1 MKLLLALIL
10 TVALSAC
17 SSSGVKQPPVVTEKA
32 ATQESGTASF
42 AESSFHESSGTLNL
56 IFDAKGNWIR
66 ITALG
71 TASPSEDSPGARETA
86 LMIASMRAKRTV
98 AEFLSSD
105 VRTSKTLTRIAR
117 SYGKTFQISEAQS
130 ADGTGAE
137 YGEAADGG
145 SEGNSVRSEKARQA
159 HRIASVLTER
169 IHDSS
174 SAILKGIH
182 VTRRSFDDG
191 SVSVELT
198 ASRESIGAARQVSRM
213 MGGALQ

>member
-1 MKLLLALIL
+1 MKLLFALIL
-10 TVALSAC
+10 AVALTAC
-17 SSSGVKQPPVVTEKA
+17 SSTGGKQPPA
-32 ATQESGTASF
+32 APERSGRQDGGAIPL
-42 AESSFHESSGTLNL
+42 AESAFQESSGTLNL
-56 IFDAKGNWIR
+56 MFDAKGNWVR

-71 TASPSEDSPGARETA
+71 TASLTEDSPGARETA

-117 SYGKTFQISEAQS
+117 SYGKTFQSSEAQS

-137 YGEAADGG
+137 DGEAADGG

-174 SAILKGIH
+174 SAILKGIY
-182 VTRRSFDDG
+182 VTRRSFDDA

>member
-1 MKLLLALIL
+1 MKLLFALMLA
-10 TVALSAC
+10 VALTAC
-17 SSSGVKQPPVVTEKA
+17 SSTGGKQPPAATEKA
-32 ATQESGTASF
+32 AKQESGAAPL
-42 AESSFHESSGTLNL
+42 AESAFLESSGTVNL

-71 TASPSEDSPGARETA
+71 TASLTEDSPGARETA

-117 SYGKTFQISEAQS
+117 SYGKTFQSSETQS
-130 ADGTGAE
+130 VDSAGADDDETV
-137 YGEAADGG
+137 DGG
-145 SEGNSVRSEKARQA
+145 SDGNAVRSEKARQA
-159 HRIASVLTER
+159 QRIASVLTER

>member
-1 MKLLLALIL
+1 MKSLFVLMLA
-10 TVALSAC
+10 VALAAC
-17 SSSGVKQPPVVTEKA
+17 SSTGGKQPPAAPEKA
-32 ATQESGTASF
+32 AKQESAAAPL
-42 AESSFHESSGTLNL
+42 AESAFQESSGTLNL
-56 IFDAKGNWIR
+56 VFDAKGNWVR
-66 ITALG
+66 ITAVG
-71 TASPSEDSPGARETA
+71 TASLTEDSPGSRETA

-117 SYGKTFQISEAQS
+117 SYGKTFQSSETQS
-130 ADGTGAE
+130 VDGAGADD
-137 YGEAADGG
+137 GETADSG
-145 SEGNSVRSEKARQA
+145 SDGNAVHSEKARQA
-159 HRIASVLTER
+159 QRIASVLTER

-174 SAILKGIH
+174 SAILKGIY

-198 ASRESIGAARQVSRM
+198 ASRESIGAARQVSRI